1 MRVIRT
7 VQLARARAQRV
18 LAECRVGALLCP
30 AISIVVVGCGSGA
43 SPSTAGSSNP
53 LPAGNAFT
61 SVTLVVTGTA
71 NDQLSEFDIE
81 FQKIALI
88 RQSGASITVLTASA
102 SQAAEFVHVNG
113 DSEPLLSATIPS
125 DVYTGATVTVGT
137 AAFTCIGLTASGGLL
152 TSTYVYGQT
161 PTSDVTVT
169 LPAPISVQG
178 ASMGLALNMLVTPSA
193 TYSQCQGAQPGSS
206 YAIAPTFTLSSF
218 AVPAAASPG
227 TASAGVVDLAGQISS
242 LDPAASRFELQLPR
256 YLNAD
261 PATTVHVTADGTT
274 VWQGIAG
281 FAALGKGTFVD
292 LDGTLHADGSL
303 QATRVA
309 VADSAAVNVQRGLLL
324 QIASAVPQLMLFPRQ
339 AQGRNERVDIEA
351 FRFNTGIF
359 RISGDPSNLQSLP
372 FTPTFDAASMVPGQN
387 VSISSGAFA
396 TTGNYLADATTI
408 TLMPQTINGTIVG
421 SAGSGR
427 FTIYRVALSDYDLFP
442 SLATQAGQSIL
453 LTDPATVE
461 VYVDGNT
468 AIRSSAPPAPGAVL
482 RFHGLVFDDN
492 GVLRMACT
500 AVSDG
505 VSGSSQLP
513 PPVT

>member
-1 MRVIRT
+1 MRFIRI
-7 VQLARARAQRV
+7 VQLTRARARRA
-18 LAECRVGALLCP
+18 LAECRVAALLCL
-30 AISIVVVGCGSGA
+30 ALSVVGGGCGSGA
-43 SPSTAGSSNP
+43 SPSTAGGSNP
-53 LPAGNAFT
+53 PPAGNAFT

-71 NDQLSEFDIE
+71 NDQLSEFGIE

-88 RQSGASITVLTASA
+88 SQSGASVTVLTASA
-102 SQAAEFVHVNG
+102 SQAAEFIHVNG
-113 DSEPLLSATIPS
+113 DAEPLLSATIPS

-137 AAFTCIGLTASGGLL
+137 ATFTCIGLAASGGLVI
-152 TSTYVYGQT
+152 STYAYGQT

-206 YAIAPTFTLSSF
+206 YAIAPAFTLSSF
-218 AVPAAASPG
+218 AVPATASPG
-227 TASAGVVDLAGQISS
+227 PAYAAVVNLAGQISS
-242 LDPAASRFELQLPR
+242 LDPAAGRFELQLPR
-256 YLNAD
+256 YLITD

-274 VWQGIAG
+274 VWQGIVG
-281 FAALGKGTFVD
+281 FGALDKGTFVD

-303 QATRVA
+303 HATRVA
-309 VADSAAVNVQRGLLL
+309 IADSAAVNVQRGSLL
-324 QIASAVPQLMLFPRQ
+324 QIASAVRQLLLFPRQ
-339 AQGRNERVDIEA
+339 AQGSDEPVGVET
-351 FRFNTGIF
+351 FRFDTGIF
-359 RISGDPSNLQSLP
+359 RISVDPSNLQSLP

-396 TTGNYLADATTI
+396 PTGSYLAEATTI
-408 TLMPQTINGTIVG
+408 TLMPQTINGTVVG
-421 SAGSGR
+421 SAGSGG

-442 SLATQAGQSIL
+442 SLATQPGQSIL

-468 AIRSSAPPAPGAVL
+468 AIRSSAPPAPGALL
-482 RFHGLVFDDN
+482 RFHGLVFDDH

-500 AVSDG
+500 AVTDG

-513 PPVT
+513 PPGT